1 MPVLLAESARKPL
14 LGICLGMQLLFDRS
28 FEYGEHAGL
37 GLVPG
42 EVADLRGDLTDP
54 ALKVP
59 HMGWN
64 SLHIVKDDPLFRYFR
79 DGEYVYYVH
88 SFYARNCVD
97 STLGTSQYGNV
108 AVTGAG
114 AAGQCLGDSV
124 PPGKV
129 RRCGA
134 AAAAGL
140 CGALRKENP
149 MQIFPAIDLSGGQV
163 VRLYQGDYDQMTVY
177 GQDPCAVARDF
188 LAAGATYL
196 HVVDLDGAKDGTL
209 ANFDSIA
216 AIARQG
222 GLYIEVGG
230 GIRTEERI
238 RQYLDLGVSRCIL
251 GTVAVKDFAFT
262 ERMAQKYGDRS
273 PLAWTRGTAM
283 WPSTAG
289 RSCPM
294 KRAWTSAAGL
304 YKAGVGTVIYTD
316 ISRDGAE
323 RGTNLAL
330 YRELSA
336 IDGLNVTASGGVSS
350 LDELRE
356 LQRIGTSAAILG
368 KALYTGRL
376 DLKTVIEEVGSC

>member
-1 MPVLLAESARKPL
+1 
-14 LGICLGMQLLFDRS
+14 
-28 FEYGEHAGL
+28 
-37 GLVPG
+37 
-42 EVADLRGDLTDP
+42 
-54 ALKVP
+54 
-59 HMGWN
+59 
-64 SLHIVKDDPLFRYFR
+64 
-79 DGEYVYYVH
+79 
-88 SFYARNCVD
+88 
-97 STLGTSQYGNV
+97 
-108 AVTGAG
+108 
-114 AAGQCLGDSV
+114 
-124 PPGKV
+124 
-129 RRCGA
+129 
-134 AAAAGL
+134 
-140 CGALRKENP
+140 

-209 ANFDSIA
+209 ANFDTIA
-216 AIARQG
+216 AIVRQG
-222 GLYIEVGG
+222 GLSIEVGG
-230 GIRTEERI
+230 GIRDEDRI
-238 RQYLDLGVSRCIL
+238 RRYLDLGVGRCIL
-251 GTVAVKDFAFT
+251 GTIAVKDFPFT
-262 ERMAQKYGDRS
+262 ARMAQLYGAKVAVGVDARDGFVAIS
-273 PLAWTRGTAM
+273 GWKELSRERGVDFC
-283 WPSTAG
+283 
-289 RSCPM
+289 R
-294 KRAWTSAAGL
+294 RL

-336 IDGLNVTASGGVSS
+336 INGLNVTASGGVSS